1 MKLHTLFLF
10 ELYKLED
17 DIAEA
22 HDVAGEHPEL
32 VAKFE
37 RLMRE
42 QHVPSAEFPMPALDK
57 L

>member
-42 QHVPSAEFPMPALDK
+42 QHVPSAEFPMPALDN